1 MMSEMPLLAAGY
13 ERAYLFAAELVPF
26 QSQPRFSLPDNLGLY
41 QGRRV
46 RAIQGNDQLHTR

>member
-1 MMSEMPLLAAGY
+1 MPQVPVLAAGY
-13 ERAYLFAAELVPF
+13 ERADLFAAELVPF

>member
-1 MMSEMPLLAAGY
+1 MPQVPVLAAGY
-13 ERAYLFAAELVPF
+13 ECADLFAAELVPF
-26 QSQPRFSLPDNLGLY
+26 QTQPRFSLPDNLGLY